1 MIGERAIIPKQIP
14 INASFDKITHL
25 NKEFSMESMAN
36 WEIIL
41 TGILVVLLMFW
52 MGPGIKETLR
62 RSKEAEDKD
71 WKAVLI
77 PLALVV
83 LFVMFLISMV

>member
-1 MIGERAIIPKQIP
+1 
-14 INASFDKITHL
+14 
-25 NKEFSMESMAN
+25 MENMAT

-41 TGILVVLLMFW
+41 TGMLVAALLFW

-62 RSKEAEDKD
+62 RSKEAEKKD

-77 PLALVV
+77 PLALVI

>member
-1 MIGERAIIPKQIP
+1 
-14 INASFDKITHL
+14 
-25 NKEFSMESMAN
+25 MESMAN

-41 TGILVVLLMFW
+41 TGIVVVLLMFW

-62 RSKEAEDKD
+62 RSREAEEKD
-71 WKAVLI
+71 WKALLI
-77 PLALVV
+77 PLALVI